1 MEYDTRLAS
10 TDLLVQHMKK
20 ILLIAYHYYPD
31 LQVGAQR
38 TIKYV
43 KYLPEF
49 GWQPHVLTV
58 HPRYYPQHDEA
69 PLGFE
74 CPVYRTVRWPLPD
87 DIYKSLK
94 KLVKTAGAGS
104 ASHRQGSAPSS
115 LARGQEPAPPTWKK
129 FLNSLSMTPD
139 GMSGWY
145 FPAVLAARRLIRQHR
160 FDVIYSSGP
169 PHTCHLIGLTA
180 HRLTGTPWVADFR
193 DPWLFP
199 KGRDKD
205 VLSISKKF
213 DIRYEAKTARYA
225 SLLVT
230 TTDEWRDHLKQ
241 KYHPLLENK
250 CHTVLNGF
258 DTDDFAPAP
267 DDKQESKSAP
277 ITLLYAGNLY
287 AGRDPSSL
295 LIAAG
300 ELVADGFTSA
310 NDLAIEFYGNN
321 DIDMAGI
328 DEIASSYGM
337 RSQVRFNP
345 PVSRNRYL
353 DLLMNANILILI
365 QADQG
370 RVHIPAKAFEYLG
383 TGNEIL
389 TLTSEGATRNF
400 MSGFEQVALAELN
413 DKGAIKEALRH
424 LIDRIKKGAGPA
436 ATDAG
441 LQAITKRSL
450 TKKFAGLLDSIA
462 ADRSADI

>member
-1 MEYDTRLAS
+1 
-10 TDLLVQHMKK
+10 MKT

-58 HPRYYPQHDEA
+58 DPGHYPQHDEA

-74 CPVYRTVRWPLPD
+74 CPVYRTARWPLPD
-87 DIYKSLK
+87 DIYKTVK
-94 KLVKTAGAGS
+94 KFIRRPSSGS
-104 ASHRQGSAPSS
+104 ASHPEGSAPGSPVRRKEQ
-115 LARGQEPAPPTWKK
+115 ATPAWKK

-193 DPWLFP
+193 DPWLYP

-213 DIRYEAKTARYA
+213 DIKYEAKTARYA
-225 SLLVT
+225 SLLIT
-230 TTDEWRDHLKQ
+230 TTDEWRDHLKH

-250 CHTVLNGF
+250 CHTILNGF
-258 DTDDFAPAP
+258 DTDDFVPTP
-267 DDKQESKSAP
+267 DDKQGCKSAP

-300 ELVADGFTSA
+300 ELVADGFTPA

-321 DIDMAGI
+321 DIDMGKM
-328 DEIASSYGM
+328 DEIVSSYGIH
-337 RSQVRFNP
+337 SQVKFNQ

-389 TLTSEGATRNF
+389 TLTSKGATRNF

-413 DKGAIKEALRH
+413 DKDAIKEALKH
-424 LIDRIKKGAGPA
+424 LIDRIKKGARAAGPD
-436 ATDAG
+436 TG
-441 LQAITKRSL
+441 LQTITKRSL

-462 ADRSADI
+462 ADRSANT